1 LAETFCWLA
10 KNGERFTY
18 SYADTPTRPH
28 ADTFLLPSVRLFDL
42 NPQQLEA
49 VRATQGPVLILAG
62 AGTGKTRVI
71 TARITYLLSEG
82 VSADKILAVTFT
94 NKAAN
99 EMRQRVGMTRER
111 VKGKGPKLTICTFH
125 ALCLRILR
133 QDIEK
138 LGYKTNFSIYDESDQ
153 LGMIRKIITRL
164 AATSEKLDPNTARS
178 FISKAKNQGRTF
190 LPSELTLESA
200 VFLRYQEELKTFN
213 AVDFDDL
220 LILAVRLLDEY
231 PEVRK
236 KWEERFEFIMVDE
249 FQDTNRLQFD
259 LVRQLGGRHRNVC
272 VVGDDDQSIY
282 GWRGAEISNILE
294 FERHFPHPKIVKL
307 EQNYRSTNAILG
319 AANSIIRHNPRRR
332 PKSLWCENG
341 DGSLVRLVAVPD
353 DREEANYVVGEVQKQ
368 QLAEQCPWAEFGV
381 IFRMNAQSRL
391 IEENLRRLHIPY
403 RIVGGR
409 SFFERREVKDL
420 LAYLSCLVNPQDDV
434 SLLRIINTPARG
446 IGASTIELAIQESNR
461 AKESLFET
469 LLSETF
475 QSLLSQRAR
484 EAIRKFAEL
493 IDEYETKITQ
503 PLTDFART
511 VEELLLQ
518 IDYFPDLRRGCKTPE
533 ESLNREENVREV
545 IRAISNYQARS
556 TDGLPGFLAETAL
569 DREYEEEPDKK
580 VDGVTL
586 ITFHAAKGLEFNRV
600 FLIGLEE
607 GLLPHNRSKLEGNLD
622 EERRLFYV
630 GITRAKRSLTVT
642 HCSNRLRYGSPAPCH
657 PSSFLKELDP
667 HFVEVL
673 NFHELT
679 NKPAGEGTA
688 RLHFAKMRELLGGG

>member
-1 LAETFCWLA
+1 M
-10 KNGERFTY
+10 
-18 SYADTPTRPH
+18 
-28 ADTFLLPSVRLFDL
+28 RLFDL

-49 VRATQGPVLILAG
+49 VNATRGPVLILAG

-71 TARITYLLSEG
+71 TARIAYLLSEG
-82 VSADKILAVTFT
+82 IPASSLLAVTFT

-99 EMRQRVGMTRER
+99 EMRNRVGALPEN
-111 VKGKGPKLTICTFH
+111 VKGSKLTICTFH
-125 ALCLRILR
+125 SLCVRILR

-153 LGMIRKIITRL
+153 LGLIRKILTRL
-164 AATSEKLDPNTARS
+164 AAATEKLDPHQVKN
-178 FISKAKNQGRTF
+178 FISKAKNQGRKVQ
-190 LPSELTLESA
+190 LGEQTLESA

-220 LILAVRLLDEY
+220 LILAVQLLEEF
-231 PEVRK
+231 PEVRN
-236 KWEERFEFIMVDE
+236 KWANRFEFIMVDE
-249 FQDTNRLQFD
+249 FQDTNRLQLD
-259 LVRQLGGRHRNVC
+259 LVRHLAETHQNVC

-282 GWRGAEISNILE
+282 GWRGAEIANILE
-294 FERHFPHPKIVKL
+294 FERYFPKPKIVKL

-332 PKSLWCENG
+332 PKALWCENG
-341 DGSLVRLVAVPD
+341 DGQPIRLVQVPD
-353 DREEANYVVGEVQKQ
+353 DREEANYVVGEIQKQ
-368 QLAEQCPWAEFGV
+368 QLADESRWGEFGV

-403 RIVGGR
+403 RVVGGR

-420 LAYLSCLVNPQDDV
+420 LAYLSCLVNPQDDI
-434 SLLRIINTPARG
+434 SLLRIVNTPTRG

-461 AKESLFET
+461 TRQSIYET
-469 LLSETF
+469 MVSETF
-475 QSLLSQRAR
+475 LNLLTQRSR
-484 EAIRKFAEL
+484 EAIRKFTEL
-493 IDEYETKITQ
+493 IDEYETKFVQ
-503 PLTDFART
+503 PLTNFAQT

-518 IDYFPDLRRGCKTPE
+518 IDYFQDLRRGCKTPE

-545 IRAISNYQARS
+545 LRAVSEFQARS
-556 TDGLPGFLAETAL
+556 TDGLPGFLAEMAL
-569 DREYEEEPDKK
+569 DQDRAEKPDKGA
-580 VDGVTL
+580 DGVTL
-586 ITFHAAKGLEFNRV
+586 ITYHAAKGLEFAQV

-630 GITRAKRSLTVT
+630 GITRAKRNLTIT
-642 HCSNRLRYGSPAPCH
+642 HCLNRIKYGSVAPCH
-657 PSSFLKELDP
+657 PSSFLKDLDTR
-667 HFVEVL
+667 FTEVI
-673 NFHELT
+673 NFHEVT

>member
-1 LAETFCWLA
+1 
-10 KNGERFTY
+10 
-18 SYADTPTRPH
+18 
-28 ADTFLLPSVRLFDL
+28 VRLFDL

-49 VRATQGPVLILAG
+49 VKATQGPVLILAG

-71 TARITYLLSEG
+71 TARIDYLLSEG

-99 EMRQRVGMTRER
+99 EMRNRVGITRER
-111 VKGKGPKLTICTFH
+111 VKGMGPKLTICTFH
-125 ALCLRILR
+125 SLCLRILR

-153 LGMIRKIITRL
+153 LGLIRKIITRL
-164 AATSEKLDPNTARS
+164 AAANEKLDPNLARS
-178 FISKAKNQGRTF
+178 FISKAKNQRRNI
-190 LPSELTLESA
+190 LPSEPTLESA
-200 VFLRYQEELKTFN
+200 VFQRYQEELKTFN

-220 LILAVRLLDEY
+220 LILAVRLLDEFSD
-231 PEVRK
+231 VRSN
-236 KWEERFEFIMVDE
+236 WEERFEFIMVDE

-259 LVRQLGGRHRNVC
+259 LVRQLGGTHRNVC

-294 FERHFPHPKIVKL
+294 FERHFPHPKLVKL

-341 DGSLVRLVAVPD
+341 DGQPVRLVAVPD

-368 QLAEQCPWAEFGV
+368 QLAEQCLWAEFGV

-391 IEENLRRLHIPY
+391 VEENLRRLHIPY
-403 RIVGGR
+403 RVVGGR

-461 AKESLFET
+461 AKRSVFAT
-469 LLSETF
+469 LVSEAF
-475 QSLLSQRAR
+475 QQLLSQRAR

-493 IDEYETKITQ
+493 MDEYETKLVQ
-503 PLTDFART
+503 PLTDFAKT
-511 VEELLLQ
+511 IEELLLQ
-518 IDYFPDLRRGCKTPE
+518 IDYFQDLRRGCKTPE

-556 TDGLPGFLAETAL
+556 TDGLPGFLAETVL
-569 DREYEEEPDKK
+569 DREYEKEPDQK

-586 ITFHAAKGLEFNRV
+586 ITFHAAKGLEFAQV

-607 GLLPHNRSKLEGNLD
+607 GLLPHSRSKLEGNLD

-630 GITRAKRSLTVT
+630 GITRAKRNLTVT
-642 HCSNRLRYGSPAPCH
+642 HCTNRIKYGSPTPCH
-657 PSSFLKELDP
+657 PSTFLKDLDSR
-667 HFVEVL
+667 FTEVL

-679 NKPAGEGTA
+679 NRPAGEGTA
-688 RLHFAKMRELLGGG
+688 RLHFAKMRELLGGS

>member
-1 LAETFCWLA
+1 M
-10 KNGERFTY
+10 
-18 SYADTPTRPH
+18 
-28 ADTFLLPSVRLFDL
+28 RLFDL
-42 NPQQLEA
+42 NQPQLEA
-49 VRATQGPVLILAG
+49 VKSTRGPVLILAG

-71 TARITYLLSEG
+71 TARIVYLLSEG
-82 VSADKILAVTFT
+82 VSPDKILAVTFT

-99 EMRQRVGMTRER
+99 EMRSRVATIRQNVRGS
-111 VKGKGPKLTICTFH
+111 KLTICTFH
-125 ALCLRILR
+125 ALCVRILR

-153 LGMIRKIITRL
+153 IGLIRKIIPRL
-164 AATSEKLDPNTARS
+164 AAATEKLDPNQART
-178 FISKAKNQGRTF
+178 FISKVKNQGRKI
-190 LPSELTLESA
+190 LASDLTLESA
-200 VFLRYQEELKTFN
+200 VFQRYQEELKTFN

-220 LILAVRLLDEY
+220 LTLAVRLLNEF
-231 PEVRK
+231 PEVRA

-249 FQDTNRLQFD
+249 FQDANRLQLD
-259 LVRQLGGRHRNVC
+259 LVRQIGGRHRNVC

-294 FERHFPHPKIVKL
+294 FERHFPHPKIIKL

-341 DGSLVRLVAVPD
+341 DGQPIRIVEVPD
-353 DREEANYVVGEVQKQ
+353 DREEANYVIGEIQKQ
-368 QLAEQCPWAEFGV
+368 QLAEECRWAEFAV

-391 IEENLRRLHIPY
+391 LEENLRRLHIPY
-403 RIVGGR
+403 RVVGGR

-446 IGASTIELAIQESNR
+446 IGASTIDLAIQESNK
-461 AKESLFET
+461 AKQSVFEA
-469 LLSETF
+469 LVSEEF
-475 QSLLSQRAR
+475 QNLLSQRTR
-484 EAIRKFAEL
+484 EAIGRFTEL
-493 IDEYETKITQ
+493 IDEYETKLVQ

-511 VEELLLQ
+511 VEELLLR

-533 ESLNREENVREV
+533 ESLNREGNVREL
-545 IRAISNYQARS
+545 IRAIADYQARS
-556 TDGLPGFLAETAL
+556 TDGLSGFLAETAL
-569 DREYEEEPDKK
+569 DRDRAEDPDKSA
-580 VDGVTL
+580 DGVTL
-586 ITFHAAKGLEFNRV
+586 ITFHAAKGLEFAQV

-607 GLLPHNRSKLEGNLD
+607 GLLPHSRSKLEDNLD

-630 GITRAKRSLTVT
+630 GITRAKRQLTIT
-642 HCSNRLRYGSPAPCH
+642 HCANRLRYGSPAPCH
-657 PSSFLKELDP
+657 PSSFLKDLDSR
-667 HFVEVL
+667 FTEIV

-688 RLHFAKMRELLGGG
+688 RLHFAKMRELLGGS

>member
-1 LAETFCWLA
+1 M
-10 KNGERFTY
+10 
-18 SYADTPTRPH
+18 
-28 ADTFLLPSVRLFDL
+28 RLFDL

-49 VRATQGPVLILAG
+49 VKATQGPVLILAG

-71 TARITYLLSEG
+71 TARIDYLLSEG

-99 EMRQRVGMTRER
+99 EMRNRVGITRER
-111 VKGKGPKLTICTFH
+111 VKGMGPKLTICTFH

-153 LGMIRKIITRL
+153 LGLIRKIITRL
-164 AATSEKLDPNTARS
+164 AAANEKLDPNLARS
-178 FISKAKNQGRTF
+178 FISKAKNQRRNI
-190 LPSELTLESA
+190 LPSEPTLESA
-200 VFLRYQEELKTFN
+200 VFQRYQEELKTFN

-220 LILAVRLLDEY
+220 LILAVRLLDEFSD
-231 PEVRK
+231 VRSN
-236 KWEERFEFIMVDE
+236 WEERFEFIMVDE

-259 LVRQLGGRHRNVC
+259 LVRQLGRTHRNVC

-294 FERHFPHPKIVKL
+294 FERHFPHPKLVKL

-332 PKSLWCENG
+332 PKLLWCENG
-341 DGSLVRLVAVPD
+341 DGEPVRLVAVPD

-368 QLAEQCPWAEFGV
+368 QLAEQCLWAEFGV

-391 IEENLRRLHIPY
+391 VEENLRRLHIPY
-403 RIVGGR
+403 RVVGGR

-461 AKESLFET
+461 AKRSVFAT
-469 LLSETF
+469 LVSEAF
-475 QSLLSQRAR
+475 QQLLSQRAR

-493 IDEYETKITQ
+493 MDEYETKLVQ
-503 PLTDFART
+503 PLTVFAKT
-511 VEELLLQ
+511 IEELLLQ
-518 IDYFPDLRRGCKTPE
+518 IDYFQDLRRGCKSPE

-556 TDGLPGFLAETAL
+556 TDGLPGFLAETVL
-569 DREYEEEPDKK
+569 DREYEKEQDQK
-580 VDGVTL
+580 VDGGTL
-586 ITFHAAKGLEFNRV
+586 ITFHAAKGLEFAQV

-607 GLLPHNRSKLEGNLD
+607 GLLPHSRSKLEGNLD

-630 GITRAKRSLTVT
+630 GITRAKRNLTVT
-642 HCSNRLRYGSPAPCH
+642 HCANRIKYGSPVPCH
-657 PSSFLKELDP
+657 PSTFLKELDSR
-667 HFVEVL
+667 FTEVL

-688 RLHFAKMRELLGGG
+688 RLHFAKMRELLGGS